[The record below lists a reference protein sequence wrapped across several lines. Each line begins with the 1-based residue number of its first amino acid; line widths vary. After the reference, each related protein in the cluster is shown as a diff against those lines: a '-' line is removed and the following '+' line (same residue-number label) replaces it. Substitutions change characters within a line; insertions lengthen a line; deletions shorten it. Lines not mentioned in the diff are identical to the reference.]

1 MKRAA
6 ALLVLTLCL
15 GLGLTYGLSRPAAS
29 AVKRKAST
37 SRHRVASVVL
47 LGNQSRPVFRVT
59 GRHMHVPAPRPSGS
73 PSGRRLCR
81 LRIRGNAGH
90 DYGNRFYVV
99 VSGRHGKRL
108 YGAGRYKP
116 KWNELDCIGLIV
128 LSHSPRRITFTFGSA
143 YRQFSYPR
151 LRNGQHV
158 KVVVDAR
165 THRIVA
171 RYRR

>member
-1 MKRAA
+1 
-6 ALLVLTLCL
+6 
-15 GLGLTYGLSRPAAS
+15 
-29 AVKRKAST
+29 
-37 SRHRVASVVL
+37 
-47 LGNQSRPVFRVT
+47 
-59 GRHMHVPAPRPSGS
+59 
-73 PSGRRLCR
+73 